1 VKNIACLGLVCAD
14 FIVKPVD
21 TVPDRGKLQLVDS
34 VELQIGGCASNTG
47 IVAAKLG
54 IEVGIF
60 ASVGNDALGTFIID
74 CIRKGGIGTQGIK
87 MVPDCT
93 SSGSVVLIHPDGER
107 SFFHSIGANMAFNP
121 LELSLESLSPYEIV
135 HIAGVLAL
143 PESEG
148 KNLLEFCR
156 KLKQEKKIV
165 TLDTVW
171 DSRGI
176 WLPAIEESL
185 PYVDY
190 FLPSIEEAKMLSGK
204 EDPQEVAEFFLS
216 RGVKN
221 ICLKMGEK
229 GSMIFDGT
237 ESHTFS
243 PVPVTQVDSTGAGD
257 SYVAGFLVGLAKGYT
272 FQECGVLAN
281 LVGAKAVTT
290 VGATSGVKDWKDL
303 LHFAGLYNVA
313 LL

>member
-1 VKNIACLGLVCAD
+1 
-14 FIVKPVD
+14 
-21 TVPDRGKLQLVDS
+21 
-34 VELQIGGCASNTG
+34 
-47 IVAAKLG
+47 
-54 IEVGIF
+54 
-60 ASVGNDALGTFIID
+60 
-74 CIRKGGIGTQGIK
+74 
-87 MVPDCT
+87 
-93 SSGSVVLIHPDGER
+93 VVLIHPDGER

>member
-1 VKNIACLGLVCAD
+1 VKKIACLGLVCAD
-14 FIVKPVD
+14 FIVKPVEKM
-21 TVPDRGKLQLVDS
+21 PDRGKLQLVDS

-60 ASVGNDALGTFIID
+60 ASVGDDALGSFIID
-74 CIRKGGIGTQGIK
+74 SIGKSGIGTKGVT
-87 MVPDCT
+87 MVEAST
-93 SSGSVVLIHPDGER
+93 SSGSAVLIYPDGER
-107 SFFHSIGANMAFNP
+107 SFLHSIGANLFFNP
-121 LELSLESLSPYEIV
+121 LKLSLETLAPYDII

-148 KNLLEFCR
+148 KNLAEFCR
-156 KLKQEKKIV
+156 TMKQEKKIV

-204 EDPQEVAEFFLS
+204 EEPREIAEFFLS
-216 RGVKN
+216 AGVKN
-221 ICLKMGEK
+221 VCLKMGEK
-229 GSMIFDGT
+229 GSMIFGGR
-237 ESHTFS
+237 ESHTFP

-257 SYVAGFLVGLAKGYT
+257 SYVAGFLVGLAKGYR
-272 FQECGVLAN
+272 FQECGILAN
-281 LVGAKAVTT
+281 LVGAKAVTA
-290 VGATSGVKDWKDL
+290 VGATSGVQDWKDL
-303 LHFAGLYNVA
+303 LYFAGLHNVE